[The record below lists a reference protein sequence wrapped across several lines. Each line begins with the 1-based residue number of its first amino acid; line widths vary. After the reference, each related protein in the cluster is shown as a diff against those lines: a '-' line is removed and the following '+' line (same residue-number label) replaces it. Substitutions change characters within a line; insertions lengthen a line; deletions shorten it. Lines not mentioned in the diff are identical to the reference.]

1 MMLITREQAIQKLKH
16 YCAYQER
23 CHQEV
28 RNKLFEVGAVKR
40 DHDHIISTLIE
51 ENYLNEERF
60 AVSYAGGKW
69 RIKRWGRNRIRQ
81 ELKSRGVTD
90 YCIRKALKEIPEGE
104 YRGTLATLVEKKWE
118 ELRKDQPI
126 MRKKKALDFFTRRGF
141 ETSIVLELLNG

>member
-1 MMLITREQAIQKLKH
+1 MLITREQAVQKLKH

-28 RNKLFEVGAVKR
+28 KNKLFEVGAAKR

-81 ELKSRGVTD
+81 ELKGRGLTD
-90 YCIRKALKEIPEGE
+90 YCIRKALKEIPEDE
-104 YRGTLATLVEKKWE
+104 YRAVLARLVKKKWD
-118 ELRKDQPI
+118 ELKKDQVI
-126 MRKKKALDFFTRRGF
+126 MRKKKTVDFFTRRGF
-141 ETSIVLELLNG
+141 EASIVLALLNG